1 MKTLYKILFIL
12 SLIIYQAGYSQCWF
26 SELIKDFDKNPAEFK
41 EFMKTEP
48 DAMYAYEQLYKAGK
62 SGLRQNTNALQAFSR
77 TIKNAKLKEL
87 GFTDELLAKLEGAP
101 NLSYEGVLNNLDK
114 LGNNLVAKN
123 IKVEDFNKLFAEL
136 YESGAKRD
144 GANWIV
150 NYIANNGDEFAN
162 KTIKFEEYINSELG
176 GRFVDVTDISNQSK
190 KIFYEFK
197 SVAEVPPGHFSEQ
210 FMKDLTNANS
220 LDQIKW
226 MFNGAKNPPN
236 FRTNMLNAIDNLPL
250 TDNLAK
256 KLLDNPN
263 ATKAILKNELKS
275 KFDNIFKLSN

>member
-1 MKTLYKILFIL
+1 M
-12 SLIIYQAGYSQCWF
+12 
-26 SELIKDFDKNPAEFK
+26 
-41 EFMKTEP
+41 
-48 DAMYAYEQLYKAGK
+48 
-62 SGLRQNTNALQAFSR
+62 
-77 TIKNAKLKEL
+77 
-87 GFTDELLAKLEGAP
+87 
-101 NLSYEGVLNNLDK
+101 
-114 LGNNLVAKN
+114 
-123 IKVEDFNKLFAEL
+123 
-136 YESGAKRD
+136 
-144 GANWIV
+144 
-150 NYIANNGDEFAN
+150 
-162 KTIKFEEYINSELG
+162 
-176 GRFVDVTDISNQSK
+176 
-190 KIFYEFK
+190 
-197 SVAEVPPGHFSEQ
+197 AEVPPGHFAEQ